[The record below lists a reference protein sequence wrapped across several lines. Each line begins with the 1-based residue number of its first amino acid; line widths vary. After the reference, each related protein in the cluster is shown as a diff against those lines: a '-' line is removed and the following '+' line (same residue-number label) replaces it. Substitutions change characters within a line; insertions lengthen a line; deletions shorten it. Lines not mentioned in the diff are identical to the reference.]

1 LAVCGGRRLG
11 RARLRV
17 KSDNLRDQ
25 STVYEQNLPP
35 VRARRQRRPE
45 QQLHIQ
51 IANALPTVLK
61 PEVLWLHIP
70 NGGARTRIEGSILKA
85 MGVRAGAADFLFVVA
100 GRAVFIEL
108 KAADGRMTESQ
119 RDFAMAVTLAGGVY
133 ALAKSLEDVLGLL
146 EPLGA
151 LRVVVPLRGTL

>member
-1 LAVCGGRRLG
+1 MGDGIRIG
-11 RARLRV
+11 RARLRAN
-17 KSDNLRDQ
+17 SDNLRQ
-25 STVYEQNLPP
+25 LPEKSLTP
-35 VRARRQRRPE
+35 VKLRRRRPE

-70 NGGARTRIEGSILKA
+70 NGGARTRVEGAILKA
-85 MGVRAGAADFLFVVA
+85 MGTRAGAADFLFVVA

-108 KAADGRMTESQ
+108 KAAGGRMTESQ

-151 LRVVVPLRGTL
+151 LRVAR

>member
-1 LAVCGGRRLG
+1 MGDGIRIG

-17 KSDNLRDQ
+17 NSDNLRQ
-25 STVYEQNLPP
+25 LPEKSLTQ
-35 VRARRQRRPE
+35 VKRRRRPE

-151 LRVVVPLRGTL
+151 LRVAR

>member
-1 LAVCGGRRLG
+1 MGDGIRIG
-11 RARLRV
+11 RARLRAN
-17 KSDNLRDQ
+17 SDNLRQ
-25 STVYEQNLPP
+25 LPEKSLTQ
-35 VRARRQRRPE
+35 VKRRRRPE

-151 LRVVVPLRGTL
+151 LRVAR